1 MSRRFLAAVVL
12 AIALPAWPQQLPKLE
27 PLPELPP
34 PPPGVS
40 SEQPGEPAVRIQ
52 PGGGD
57 QVEEQLIDG
66 RRVVRVTTPAGQE
79 YYLVEDLGDGP
90 GLKNESLDRGVRA
103 GSAEEPKGQNGD
115 GGPGLAQDW
124 GRCVTPAGNGRRSV
138 LSRHGARAHGA
149 LRASRQRTTGR

>member
-1 MSRRFLAAVVL
+1 MEFRPMSRQILALALFAVSLPLAA
-12 AIALPAWPQQLPKLE
+12 QQPPKLE

-40 SEQPGEPAVRIQ
+40 SELPGEAPVRIQ

-66 RRVVRVTTPAGQE
+66 RRVVRVTTPLGQE

-90 GLKNESLDRGVRA
+90 GLRNESLDRGVRV
-103 GSAEEPKGQNGD
+103 P
-115 GGPGLAQDW
+115 LW
-124 GRCVTPAGNGRRSV
+124 VIRRF
-138 LSRHGARAHGA
+138 
-149 LRASRQRTTGR
+149 